1 MQKIKGSS
9 SLLFFCKILL
19 EFGDKKNINFVGILY
34 KKQYLNKQKT
44 LKEGCTW
51 DEKREEE

>member
-9 SLLFFCKILL
+9 SLLFFCKKLL

-34 KKQYLNKQKT
+34 KKQYLNK
-44 LKEGCTW
+44 
-51 DEKREEE
+51 

>member
-34 KKQYLNKQKT
+34 KKQYLNK
-44 LKEGCTW
+44 
-51 DEKREEE
+51 